1 MEGVRWVLRH
11 LKMDGIYLDG
21 IRFPRATSQRLR
33 HIFDAEAAARRAAG
47 GGSGGSG
54 GSGSGGG
61 SAGGSGGD
69 GALGGAALVDA
80 SQP

>member
-1 MEGVRWVLRH
+1 MLRH

-47 GGSGGSG
+47 GGNGG
-54 GSGSGGG
+54 GSGSGGSGGG
-61 SAGGSGGD
+61 SGGGSTGGSGGD
-69 GALGGAALVDA
+69 GALGGAALVHA